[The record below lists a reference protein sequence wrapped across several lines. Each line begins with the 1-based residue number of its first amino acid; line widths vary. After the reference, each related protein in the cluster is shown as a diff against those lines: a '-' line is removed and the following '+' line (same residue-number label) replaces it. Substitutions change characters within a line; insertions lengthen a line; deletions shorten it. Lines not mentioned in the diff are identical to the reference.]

1 MWDNKSEAAKL
12 KTRKSGGKTTKAQ
25 RTCALRELESS
36 CRLPNRMWPK
46 SLMMLWIAL
55 QHRWTECIANFD
67 WLSKN
72 ELIKTKWLCK
82 CNCAILS
89 KSEIPLSHIE
99 FLTGTNDTFQIK
111 YRGIH
116 SKFKNRH
123 SLQLNSLT
131 FIPISD
137 ESKLV
142 THCQWVTH
150 VRAHTHTHSGSWLH
164 IILDIDWLWQR
175 TEVIHLPYSFSIDN

>member
-1 MWDNKSEAAKL
+1 M
-12 KTRKSGGKTTKAQ
+12 GGKPPK
-25 RTCALRELESS
+25 RKERVRLENLNPVAGYLIE
-36 CRLPNRMWPK
+36 CDQNHW
-46 SLMMLWIAL
+46 WCCEFAL